1 MCKVTREKKK
11 ERAILYM
18 KELGLFKPCIKN
30 FEKYDEVQMSE
41 PWGGLYEFSDNEELN
56 KAIKEF
62 EEEYDSLVYHVIHAN
77 VCGMDMYSFLCVSDY
92 EEDWELD
99 IPGIRDGYVFTYT
112 WNKDIPEFSEY
123 GSIGY
128 KEFIGGLIRTA

>member
-1 MCKVTREKKK
+1 MCKISREKKK

-62 EEEYDSLVYHVIHAN
+62 EEEYDSLVYHVIHAV
-77 VCGMDMYSFLCVSDY
+77 VCGISVLAFA
-92 EEDWELD
+92 
-99 IPGIRDGYVFTYT
+99 GIYVLLFERG
-112 WNKDIPEFSEY
+112 EFKSLLKY
-123 GSIGY
+123 G
-128 KEFIGGLIRTA
+128 KAMLLKKKK